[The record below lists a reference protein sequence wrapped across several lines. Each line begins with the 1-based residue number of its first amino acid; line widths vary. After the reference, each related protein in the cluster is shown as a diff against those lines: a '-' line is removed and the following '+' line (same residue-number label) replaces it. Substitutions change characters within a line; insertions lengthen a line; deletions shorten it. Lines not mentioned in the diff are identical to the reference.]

1 MACFHAVSRHTVH
14 IRHPH
19 VTAYFTDGTQ
29 SFVLS
34 QGATLGE
41 LAGCIDELGPHHDGA
56 PFAIQIKFAVP
67 RHRPLSTTTFPSN
80 ATH

>member
-1 MACFHAVSRHTVH
+1 MARFQADSRHTVKSQ
-14 IRHPH
+14 HPH

-34 QGATLGE
+34 QGATVGE

-56 PFAIQIKFAVP
+56 PFAIQIKFAAP
-67 RHRPLSTTTFPSN
+67 RHRPLSTTTFAST
-80 ATH
+80 ASH